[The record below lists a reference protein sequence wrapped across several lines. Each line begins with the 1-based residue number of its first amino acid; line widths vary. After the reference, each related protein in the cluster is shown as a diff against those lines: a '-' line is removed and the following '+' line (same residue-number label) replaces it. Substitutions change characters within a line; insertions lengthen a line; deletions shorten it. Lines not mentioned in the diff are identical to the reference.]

1 MDTNIKIDKFE
12 SKDYESLKALLLKS
26 QLPVEDLSD
35 TLLTHFFVIR
45 SDSGAVIA
53 AIGLEPYGT
62 VGLLRSLAVDS
73 DYRNKGLGEALVN
86 RLEKYARESGINQ
99 LVLLTTTADRYFRN
113 LSYNEIN
120 RSDVPAVIQSTKE
133 FSALCPESAI
143 CLFKDID

>member
-62 VGLLRSLAVDS
+62 VGLLRSLRLPVL
-73 DYRNKGLGEALVN
+73 GLF
-86 RLEKYARESGINQ
+86 
-99 LVLLTTTADRYFRN
+99 LL
-113 LSYNEIN
+113 
-120 RSDVPAVIQSTKE
+120 RSKV
-133 FSALCPESAI
+133 AI
-143 CLFKDID
+143 LR